1 MVANLFN
8 ASIRREE
15 KEDYNDLKEFSYSP
29 LVRFFVVTLD
39 VIYRGNAVESTN
51 GKNHVVDHFDREITT
66 RIVHIRDRA
75 PNIRRRVVFLSTAH
89 S

>member
-1 MVANLFN
+1 MVANPFN
-8 ASIRREE
+8 ANIRREE
-15 KEDYNDLKEFSYSP
+15 KQDYKDLKEFSYSP

-39 VIYRGNAVESTN
+39 VIYRGNTVESTN
-51 GKNHVVDHFDREITT
+51 GKNHVVDHLDREITT

-75 PNIRRRVVFLSTAH
+75 PNIRRRVVFLSATH